1 LNLQFE
7 GLNFGV
13 TLLVGKPIHIF
24 ETGRKL
30 VLGELRCEAH
40 LTLPELA
47 EEHFVL
53 GLLERDLV
61 VYALHQ
67 NLALRNEE
75 HSPRLEV
82 SGFFVFLLLRQA
94 GCFELNNVVLQT
106 VRSNFD

>member
-1 LNLQFE
+1 MAQEVALSNIEFSLQE
-7 GLNFGV
+7 V
-13 TLLVGKPIHIF
+13 MEK
-24 ETGRKL
+24 
-30 VLGELRCEAH
+30 
-40 LTLPELA
+40 LA